1 MGGLRV
7 ALVVL
12 VGLFADVA
20 WAATL
25 DEVVARLEATYRETR
40 DLKAE
45 FRQVAV
51 NKAMNRTTQG
61 EGTVWLK
68 RPGKMRWEFRTPTP
82 QTIVSDGKS
91 FWVYTPELNQ
101 VTISEAPATL
111 GAGPAGSF
119 LMGMGRLREEFTIR
133 FLNPANPTD
142 ASGHAVLD
150 LRPKKPE
157 PTMARLVVTVDPARS
172 LIRSAVIYDVL
183 ENTVTLRFTA
193 IELNSGLPEGRFA
206 FTPPPGVAVV
216 PLGPGLFRQ

>member
-1 MGGLRV
+1 V
-7 ALVVL
+7 
-12 VGLFADVA
+12 
-20 WAATL
+20 
-25 DEVVARLEATYRETR
+25 
-40 DLKAE
+40 
-45 FRQVAV
+45 
-51 NKAMNRTTQG
+51 
-61 EGTVWLK
+61 
-68 RPGKMRWEFRTPTP
+68 
-82 QTIVSDGKS
+82 
-91 FWVYTPELNQ
+91 
-101 VTISEAPATL
+101 